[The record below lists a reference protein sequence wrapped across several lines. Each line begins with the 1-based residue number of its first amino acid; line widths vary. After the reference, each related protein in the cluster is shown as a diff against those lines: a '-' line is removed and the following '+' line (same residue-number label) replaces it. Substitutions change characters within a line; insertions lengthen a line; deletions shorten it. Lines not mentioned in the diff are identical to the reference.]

1 MFSYFRDTGW
11 GGVYQNAYERLSKL
25 YCPWMASIS
34 HVIFYYLVSTFKNK
48 KRSGT
53 LKVET
58 SSCENQLS
66 QLSAVSTSKAK
77 HKLPQT
83 QPSRHFLK
91 SQSSKTK
98 KEVTRAWLWVPA
110 SLLAPLQACIKALPL
125 TNLHLKCHT
134 AQGKLSFHLFSGTTN
149 SWQHINF
156 F

>member
-1 MFSYFRDTGW
+1 MCFLTSVIL
-11 GGVYQNAYERLSKL
+11 GGGYQNAYERLSKL

-83 QPSRHFLK
+83 QNHPGISWKANHQRLRKKSQGHDFGSRHPCLHPCRPVSRPYPWLICTWSAIQHKANFHFTFLVELRIRG
-91 SQSSKTK
+91 S
-98 KEVTRAWLWVPA
+98 
-110 SLLAPLQACIKALPL
+110 I
-125 TNLHLKCHT
+125 
-134 AQGKLSFHLFSGTTN
+134 
-149 SWQHINF
+149 
-156 F
+156 